1 MIDSNLISS
10 LCNVRDIH
18 LNRLD
23 VFSLLESS
31 IAMLREILWVN
42 RFEAFVS
49 PLVLSFLSGVSG
61 SYACRS
67 HIQLRSPGL
76 IRTLGIFPE
85 SRCAVYNLRRL
96 APHPL
101 NRHPK
106 CF

>member
-1 MIDSNLISS
+1 M
-10 LCNVRDIH
+10 H

-23 VFSLLESS
+23 VFCLLESS
-31 IAMLREILWVN
+31 IAMPRGIFWFN